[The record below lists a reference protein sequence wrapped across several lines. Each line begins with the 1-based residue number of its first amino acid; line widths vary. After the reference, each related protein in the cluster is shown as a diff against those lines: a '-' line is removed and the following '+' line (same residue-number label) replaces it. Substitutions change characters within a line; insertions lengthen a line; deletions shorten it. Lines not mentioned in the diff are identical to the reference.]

1 MRYFLKKNLEQNK
14 FGKNYILCWF
24 PGEENSKPLQ
34 DSCLKNPMDRLA
46 WQATV
51 HGVARVGHDLA
62 TKATTTYYVNVF
74 NSLKNSEAIKHA

>member
-34 DSCLKNPMDRLA
+34 DSCLENPMDRRV
-46 WQATV
+46 WQAKV

-62 TKATTTYYVNVF
+62 TKPLPHIMLMYLIV
-74 NSLKNSEAIKHA
+74 